1 MGKYKALLVNIG
13 LFAINT
19 VATKLITFL
28 LVPLY
33 TSYLTRS
40 EFGIKDTSA
49 QVTTM
54 VTPLLT
60 LAIAESA
67 LRYVIDDKKRSA
79 EYISIGFYVT
89 LFSCFIVAAG
99 LPLLDLK
106 AFGGL
111 GDFKLLFL
119 LAYASNA
126 FFYFLSDITRGLD
139 HVKLMV
145 RASIQ
150 CTLTISALSAFFLV
164 FCHMGL
170 RGYFYGYIIGNTTA
184 ALELLFGKRQ
194 YKYILLRGFRPSK
207 KLFKT
212 MISYSIPLIPNW
224 WLGIS
229 LSRLVINYKLG
240 ADALGLYAAV
250 FQIPNIM
257 YFVYRIF
264 IQAWQLT
271 AFQEF
276 RKKNVSEFFS
286 VMFKF
291 LNAGLVVAAGLLI
304 TFTNFLSSLLLKN
317 EFYSGHIL
325 LPLLLIAFYFSC
337 LNEFFG
343 TVFTSALKT
352 TQNLVSA
359 IIGIALCFVLTFAL
373 ADSCGLFGACY
384 ATIAGAFCVAII
396 RYTLS
401 KKYIRIKIDAFSTIL
416 QFALLAVQAAVITRE
431 IPYSIAISLAI
442 TFISAGLQIFAM
454 RGELKKIKA
463 MISSRKGSKNG

>member
-1 MGKYKALLVNIG
+1 
-13 LFAINT
+13 
-19 VATKLITFL
+19 
-28 LVPLY
+28 
-33 TSYLTRS
+33 
-40 EFGIKDTSA
+40 
-49 QVTTM
+49 
-54 VTPLLT
+54 
-60 LAIAESA
+60 
-67 LRYVIDDKKRSA
+67 
-79 EYISIGFYVT
+79 
-89 LFSCFIVAAG
+89 
-99 LPLLDLK
+99 
-106 AFGGL
+106 
-111 GDFKLLFL
+111 
-119 LAYASNA
+119 
-126 FFYFLSDITRGLD
+126 
-139 HVKLMV
+139 
-145 RASIQ
+145 
-150 CTLTISALSAFFLV
+150 
-164 FCHMGL
+164 
-170 RGYFYGYIIGNTTA
+170 
-184 ALELLFGKRQ
+184 
-194 YKYILLRGFRPSK
+194 
-207 KLFKT
+207 

-352 TQNLVSA
+352 TQNLVSV

-454 RGELKKIKA
+454 REELKKIKA